1 MAIGVALFLNIYAS
15 STATTLAIALGYATV
30 VRAVGPDAIERVLS
44 YVQLI
49 MGFAVYGG
57 QFLISGVL
65 STTVPG
71 TWSLPAAPL
80 ILLYPG
86 HLTERAHEDRALVQE
101 RPRHVAFLGLLA
113 HLVLQSG
120 LLLNPALPFSRPMQQ
135 TRVTGFFLGFTFVT
149 IVLSLFIQFYSA
161 RIYNN
166 VATTVAAIAAI
177 VFIGIVVD
185 LITRA
190 RVQRQAQLL
199 EFEG

>member
-1 MAIGVALFLNIYAS
+1 MKIARS
-15 STATTLAIALGYATV
+15 SKN
-30 VRAVGPDAIERVLS
+30 VL
-44 YVQLI
+44 V
-49 MGFAVYGG
+49 
-57 QFLISGVL
+57 
-65 STTVPG
+65 
-71 TWSLPAAPL
+71 
-80 ILLYPG
+80 
-86 HLTERAHEDRALVQE
+86 
-101 RPRHVAFLGLLA
+101 HVAFLGLLA

-161 RIYNN
+161 RIYSDI
-166 VATTVAAIAAI
+166 ASTVAAIAVF

>member
-1 MAIGVALFLNIYAS
+1 MKIARS
-15 STATTLAIALGYATV
+15 SKN
-30 VRAVGPDAIERVLS
+30 VL
-44 YVQLI
+44 V
-49 MGFAVYGG
+49 
-57 QFLISGVL
+57 
-65 STTVPG
+65 
-71 TWSLPAAPL
+71 
-80 ILLYPG
+80 
-86 HLTERAHEDRALVQE
+86 
-101 RPRHVAFLGLLA
+101 HVAFLGLLA

-120 LLLNPALPFSRPMQQ
+120 LLLNPALPFSRPTQQ

-161 RIYNN
+161 RIYTDI
-166 VATTVAAIAAI
+166 ASTVAAIAVF